1 MLLAQHTDATNAIR
15 TTRGDAN
22 PAYDTAMT
30 SPPTAAPAGAT
41 LLAPN
46 AITRADPTTPRASP
60 RDSTPLAS
68 KRGPSLP
75 RGAPT
80 RYGLLAMPRAVSPML
95 GEAGRTPSRPMT
107 PPLSYGV
114 TSGSPL

>member
-15 TTRGDAN
+15 TTSGDAN
-22 PAYDTAMT
+22 PAYDTAIT

-68 KRGPSLP
+68 KARAFLA

-80 RYGLLAMPRAVSPML
+80 RYGMLTMPRAESRML
-95 GEAGRTPSRPMT
+95 GEANRTPSRPG
-107 PPLSYGV
+107 PRR
-114 TSGSPL
+114 